1 MLPHLK
7 EMTTALVSGLK
18 RMQGNDI
25 SEFASIAQGVVF
37 DGLLASPP
45 EGGRAFLESVQRRRN
60 NWDAVIRMWEPN
72 DMPLK
77 ALSDCVN
84 RLGLGTDVY
93 TFTHPDAVD
102 AIDRW
107 LIRKGINCPVYYYE
121 SPEMLEY
128 DLRFQRAVRIIYT
141 SDEEIARTLG
151 IRSTVVSP
159 DKAWT
164 P

>member
-1 MLPHLK
+1 
-7 EMTTALVSGLK
+7 
-18 RMQGNDI
+18 MQGNDI
-25 SEFASIAQGVVF
+25 ATFSPTAQGLVF

-45 EGGRAFLESVQRRRN
+45 TGAKVLLENIQRRRD
-60 NWDAVIRMWEPN
+60 NWDGVLRMWEPH
-72 DMPLK
+72 DLPLK

-93 TFTHPDAVD
+93 TFLHPDAVD

-107 LIRKGINCPVYYYE
+107 LVRKGISTPVYYYE
-121 SPEMLEY
+121 SPQMLEY

-141 SDEEIARTLG
+141 SDEETASILG
-151 IRSTVVSP
+151 VRATVAST

>member
-1 MLPHLK
+1 M
-7 EMTTALVSGLK
+7 E
-18 RMQGNDI
+18 GNDI
-25 SEFASIAQGVVF
+25 ASFTPLFQGVVF

-45 EGGRAFLESVQRRRN
+45 QKSKAVLANIQKRRDDWDSVLRLWQPH
-60 NWDAVIRMWEPN
+60 EL
-72 DMPLK
+72 PLK

-93 TFTHPDAVD
+93 TFLHPDAVD

-107 LIRKGINCPVYYYE
+107 LVRKGISTPVYYYE
-121 SPEMLEY
+121 SPAMLEY
-128 DLRFQRAVRIIYT
+128 DLRFSRAVRIIYT
-141 SDEEIARTLG
+141 SDEETAKVLG
-151 IRSTVVSP
+151 IRATVVSP

>member
-1 MLPHLK
+1 M
-7 EMTTALVSGLK
+7 EN
-18 RMQGNDI
+18 NDI
-25 SEFASIAQGVVF
+25 ASFAPIAQGIIF

-45 EGGRAFLESVQRRRN
+45 QGSKALLETIHRRRG
-60 NWDAVIRMWEPN
+60 NWEALIRLWEPN
-72 DMPLK
+72 DLPLK

-93 TFTHPDAVD
+93 TFIHPDAAE
-102 AIDRW
+102 AIDHW
-107 LIRKGINCPVYYYE
+107 LLRKGISCPVFYYE
-121 SPEMLEY
+121 SPELLEY

-141 SDEEIARTLG
+141 SDEEAARVIG
-151 IRSTVVSP
+151 IRATVVNP

>member
-1 MLPHLK
+1 ML
-7 EMTTALVSGLK
+7 
-18 RMQGNDI
+18 GNDI
-25 SEFASIAQGVVF
+25 APFSPTAQGVVF
-37 DGLLASPP
+37 DNLLASPP
-45 EGGRAFLESVQRRRN
+45 TGAKALMETVHRRRN
-60 NWDAVIRMWEPN
+60 DWDAVLRMWEPH
-72 DMPLK
+72 DLPLK

-93 TFTHPDAVD
+93 TFIHPDAVD

-107 LIRKGINCPVYYYE
+107 LIRKGVSCPVYYYE
-121 SPEMLEY
+121 SAEMLEY

-141 SDEEIARTLG
+141 SDQEVAHTLG
-151 IRSTVVSP
+151 PRATVTQT

>member
-1 MLPHLK
+1 
-7 EMTTALVSGLK
+7 
-18 RMQGNDI
+18 MQGNDI
-25 SEFASIAQGVVF
+25 ASFSPTAQGLIF

-45 EGGRAFLESVQRRRN
+45 SGNKALLEAIQKRRDKWDSVMQL
-60 NWDAVIRMWEPN
+60 WEPN
-72 DMPLK
+72 DLPIK

-93 TFTHPDAVD
+93 TFLHPDAAD

-107 LIRKGINCPVYYYE
+107 LVRKGISTPVYYYE

-128 DLRFQRAVRIIYT
+128 DLRFSRAVRIIYT
-141 SDEEIARTLG
+141 SNEEYARVLG
-151 IRSTVVSP
+151 IRATVVNP
-159 DKAWT
+159 ERAWT